1 MQYSILYLRL
11 TQELRLPLPPTEVLQ
26 RVQQATTASTACG
39 APLSHNSAA
48 LFQGWIKTNSFRISL
63 LTGKSGRHHQLSV
76 VVEGEVVANDMGG
89 SQLRLLY
96 RPLLMQLFVLG
107 FWLIFGGTAVLVSLL
122 EWLHGPQASFSWG
135 PAGVFCAFYGLAVLS
150 FWWDARRSRRQLI
163 PLLCLGQPDTPP
175 VF

>member
-1 MQYSILYLRL
+1 
-11 TQELRLPLPPTEVLQ
+11 
-26 RVQQATTASTACG
+26 VQQVTTASTAFG
-39 APLSHNSAA
+39 ELPSHNPAA

-63 LTGKSGRHHQLSV
+63 LTGKSARRNQLSV
-76 VVEGEVVANDMGG
+76 VVAGEVVADDMGG

-96 RPLLMQLFVLG
+96 RPLLMQLSVLG
-107 FWLIFGGTAVLVSLL
+107 FWLILGGTLVLVSLL

-135 PAGVFCAFYGLAVLS
+135 PTGAFCAFHGLAVLS

-163 PLLCLGQPDTPP
+163 PLLCLGRPDTRP